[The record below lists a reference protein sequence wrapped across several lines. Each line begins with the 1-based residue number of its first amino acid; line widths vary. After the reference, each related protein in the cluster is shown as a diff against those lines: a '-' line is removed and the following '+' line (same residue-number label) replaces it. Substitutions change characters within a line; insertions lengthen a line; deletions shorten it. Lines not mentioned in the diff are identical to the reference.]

1 MKTKLWT
8 KNFIM
13 ITAINLLIFF
23 GFQVMLVTLPL
34 YAKTLGAGDSYIGW
48 ISGVITISAVAVR
61 LFAGTLLDRVNR
73 KIILAFGI
81 GITALATFS
90 YGWVTALA
98 FILIID
104 LFME

>member
-34 YAKTLGAGDSYIGW
+34 YAKTLGAGDSYIGAYAAALLQGQLK
-48 ISGVITISAVAVR
+48 SLEREGVIRVESTGLVVCEREA
-61 LFAGTLLDRVNR
+61 LLR
-73 KIILAFGI
+73 I
-81 GITALATFS
+81 GE
-90 YGWVTALA
+90 G
-98 FILIID
+98 
-104 LFME
+104 EP